1 MKNIADLADYRPRK
15 FPASTLAPGVEY
27 DEDED
32 ALTIE
37 QPDGSVVIQFNP
49 RPENNTNND
58 DFYGNLADAID
69 PSALSS
75 MAWQL
80 LDGIQSDD
88 TSRTQWISDR
98 TRGLDLLAI
107 KIEAPRADMG
117 GSGAPL
123 DGMATVR
130 HPLLLEACIRYQSN
144 AKRELLP
151 ASGPL
156 KLKNVGPGTTANDE
170 IAERLETDLNRYL
183 TEFAPEYYPD
193 TDRMFFDV
201 CFSGMGFKK
210 IFHCPVRRRPVSET
224 VPAKDLI
231 VSNDA
236 TDLRSATRITHQI
249 TMTKAQLKR
258 MQFVGA
264 YRDINLMRPSME
276 PQNRVTIKQGNV
288 QGIDKTSHRPQD
300 IPYTIYETYVL
311 WDIPGF
317 EHKDDDGNAT
327 GLPMP
332 WKVTIDKT
340 SRQVLEVRRNWTEDS
355 EDDDTFEPRRVF
367 VAFPFVPMFGFYAT
381 GLLHILGNT
390 TTAVTGAWRIL
401 LDTGM
406 FSNFPGFLYAKS
418 GGRQDDL
425 NFRIPPGGGAP
436 VDLNGAEDI
445 RKTIMP
451 LPYQTQHMAPTM
463 QLVDNIIST
472 GQRVGG
478 TAEMISPDATSK
490 NQPVGTTMALI
501 EQAAVTVSAVHER
514 NYISQSHEFQIM
526 LDLFRSDPETLWRFL
541 KNDGNWTLETLTAAL
556 ERYNF
561 VPVADPNTPTHVH
574 RIMKNTTLKQLQ
586 TASPEI
592 YDVRKVDAAILNA
605 MKFDDP
611 ERFFVPPPPPGAAPP
626 DPAVVIAEATKAV
639 KLAEIQSKQ
648 QLAAQQMQFD
658 QGIAEMQGKLDL
670 MKIQLDKTKAQ
681 EANETKLAVAEIQAG
696 ESAEDRLSREY
707 IAAGA
712 IAKDVALSPF
722 DDDNHSRALEL
733 KKAGPPKTP
742 GKKK

>member
-1 MKNIADLADYRPRK
+1 MKNLASLADYQPRK
-15 FPASTLAPGVEY
+15 LNLGAGVEY
-27 DEDED
+27 SETDD
-32 ALTIE
+32 ALTIP
-37 QPDGSVVIQFNP
+37 QADGGVVIQFAP
-49 RPENNTNND
+49 RVDRNAANDDD
-58 DFYGNLADAID
+58 DFYANIAEDIDASVLASI
-69 PSALSS
+69 
-75 MAWQL
+75 AWQL

-107 KIEAPRADMG
+107 KVEAPRGDVGAA
-117 GSGAPL
+117 GAPME
-123 DGMATVR
+123 GMATVR
-130 HPLLLEACIRYQSN
+130 HPLLLEACIRYQAN

-151 ASGPL
+151 ASGPI
-156 KLKNVGPGTTANDE
+156 KIKNVGLGT
-170 IAERLETDLNRYL
+170 AERDNLADQLEEDLNRYL

-201 CFSGMGFKK
+201 GFSGMAFKK

-236 TDLRSATRITHQI
+236 TDLRSATRVTHQI

-264 YRDINLMRPSME
+264 YRDVQLMHPDNGAL
-276 PQNRVTIKQGNV
+276 NRVTLKQGNV

-300 IPYTIYETYVL
+300 IPYTLYESYVL

-317 EHKDDDGNAT
+317 EHRDEDGEPT

-332 WKVTIDKT
+332 WRITVDKT
-340 SRQVLEVRRNWTEDS
+340 SRQVLEVRRNWTENA
-355 EDDDTFEPRRVF
+355 DDTFEPRRVF
-367 VAFPFVPMFGFYAT
+367 VAYPFVPMFGFYAT

-401 LDTGM
+401 LDSGM
-406 FSNFPGFLYAKS
+406 FANFPGFLYAKS

-425 NFRIPPGGGAP
+425 NFRVAPGSGAA
-436 VDLNGAEDI
+436 VDLSGADDI

-451 LPYQTQHMAPTM
+451 LPYGTQHMAPTM
-463 QLVDNIIST
+463 ALVDNIIAT

-514 NYISQSHEFQIM
+514 NYVSQSQEFQM
-526 LDLFRSDPETLWRFL
+526 LLDLFREDPQSLFKFL
-541 KNDGNWTLETLTAAL
+541 ERDGKWTLETLTAAL
-556 ERYNF
+556 ETYSL

-586 TASPEI
+586 QATPGI
-592 YDVRKVDAAILNA
+592 YNAKAVDERILRA
-605 MKFDDP
+605 MRIDDP
-611 ERFFVPPPPPGAAPP
+611 ESLFLPPAPPGAPPP
-626 DPAVVIAEATKAV
+626 DPAVVIAEATKQV

-648 QLAAQQMQFD
+648 QIEQMRLQHASVVD
-658 QGIAEMQGKLDL
+658 ELNGKLKL
-670 MKIQLDKTKAQ
+670 MEIQLRKQIADDG
-681 EANETKLAVAEIQAG
+681 NETKLAVAEIQSG
-696 ESAEDRLSREY
+696 DKAEDRLSREHV
-707 IAAGA
+707 AQVQL
-712 IAKDVALSPF
+712 AKDVALSPF
-722 DDDNHSRALEL
+722 DDDNHAKSVEL
-733 KKAGPPKTP
+733 KKSGPPKQAGTP
-742 GKKK
+742 K